1 MMFFRKVYLNFNIK
15 RIAIQPGFLT
25 FHRTML
31 KYTGFPCYDSSFV
44 SIQNGAL
51 RHFLSVKTMTLF
63 TRKRVVVVVC
73 LLLAGA
79 AAAYYVKKSQQPK
92 KEPLKYRSALV
103 EKGNIIQTVT
113 ATGTIN
119 PVALI
124 NVGSQVSGTVVELKA
139 DFNDYV
145 KKGQVLLKLDPTIFN
160 AQIRQSE
167 AGLASAEAS
176 KRLALANFERNQRL
190 VAQNFVSGLALDQ
203 SRRELDVAEANV
215 KLSEAQLARGQ
226 ADLDNSVIRAP
237 IDGIIIKRT
246 IDLGQTVAASF
257 TTPNLFQ
264 IAQDLTK
271 MQIDTSVS
279 EADVG
284 ALKVG
289 LAARFVVDAY
299 PDKEFDATMRQ
310 FRLAP
315 NVVQNVVT
323 YNVVLD
329 VENKD
334 ELLKPGMT
342 AQVRLVVG
350 NRQNVLRIPT
360 AALRFRLSDEEQ
372 EKLEKE
378 QKQAQKKAQQASGQ
392 NDKSKT
398 ADVNLSTAL
407 PPPGADDDLGFR
419 SKSEVTRSFK
429 IYVLDAKNQAKP
441 LDIKIGLSNF
451 RYTEVLSGGL
461 KLGDK
466 VVTRAA
472 LPTPE
477 GISE

>member
-1 MMFFRKVYLNFNIK
+1 MKIFTKK
-15 RIAIQPGFLT
+15 RIVLAIVLLGGAVGGASYLHAKQEP
-25 FHRTML
+25 
-31 KYTGFPCYDSSFV
+31 KVPDS
-44 SIQNGAL
+44 
-51 RHFLSVKTMTLF
+51 
-63 TRKRVVVVVC
+63 
-73 LLLAGA
+73 
-79 AAAYYVKKSQQPK
+79 
-92 KEPLKYRSALV
+92 KYRSALV
-103 EKGNIIQTVT
+103 DTGNITQTVT

-139 DFNDYV
+139 DFNDHV

-160 AQIRQSE
+160 AQIGQSQ
-167 AGLASAEAS
+167 ASLSSAQAS
-176 KRLALANFERNQRL
+176 LRLAQANFERNERL
-190 VAQNFVSGLALDQ
+190 VEQNYVSGLALDQ
-203 SRRELDVAEANV
+203 SRRELDVARANI
-215 KLSEAQLARGQ
+215 KLAEAQLARAQ

-237 IDGIIIKRT
+237 IDGVIIKRT

-279 EADVG
+279 EADIG
-284 ALKVG
+284 ALKEG
-289 LAARFVVDAY
+289 QSARFVVDAY
-299 PDKEFDATMRQ
+299 PDREFDARMRQ
-310 FRLAP
+310 FRLAA

-372 EKLEKE
+372 EKELKK
-378 QKQAQKKAQQASGQ
+378 QKAKDGDTKAA
-392 NDKSKT
+392 
-398 ADVNLSTAL
+398 AAL
-407 PPPGADDDLGFR
+407 PAPAEDDLAFR
-419 SKSEVTRSFK
+419 SKDETTRSFK
-429 IYVLDAKNQAKP
+429 IYTLDKMNEAKP
-441 LDIKIGLSNF
+441 QDIKIGLSNF
-451 RYTEVLSGGL
+451 RYTEVVGGSL
-461 KLGDK
+461 KAGDK
-466 VVTRAA
+466 VVTRS
-472 LPTPE
+472 LTP
-477 GISE
+477 GQDNKQ

>member
-1 MMFFRKVYLNFNIK
+1 
-15 RIAIQPGFLT
+15 
-25 FHRTML
+25 
-31 KYTGFPCYDSSFV
+31 
-44 SIQNGAL
+44 
-51 RHFLSVKTMTLF
+51 
-63 TRKRVVVVVC
+63 
-73 LLLAGA
+73 
-79 AAAYYVKKSQQPK
+79 
-92 KEPLKYRSALV
+92 
-103 EKGNIIQTVT
+103 
-113 ATGTIN
+113 
-119 PVALI
+119 
-124 NVGSQVSGTVVELKA
+124 
-139 DFNDYV
+139 
-145 KKGQVLLKLDPTIFN
+145 
-160 AQIRQSE
+160 
-167 AGLASAEAS
+167 
-176 KRLALANFERNQRL
+176 
-190 VAQNFVSGLALDQ
+190 
-203 SRRELDVAEANV
+203 V

-289 LAARFVVDAY
+289 QAARFVVDAY

-378 QKQAQKKAQQASGQ
+378 QKQAQKQAQKKAQQASGQ

-398 ADVNLSTAL
+398 ADVSLSTAL
-407 PPPGADDDLGFR
+407 PPPGVDDDLSFR
-419 SKSEVTRSFK
+419 SKSETTRSFK

-466 VVTRAA
+466 VVTRAV

-477 GISE
+477 GAFE